1 MKPAISRFA
10 PLLILCLLLS
20 MAGCASAIKD
30 DENVLIVASTEAFTR
45 FSGEYEN
52 TAYFLKHKPA
62 SIAVLP
68 FEKMEDKSYSIS
80 YDSENP
86 PEIVRRGLYNHI
98 ASLPFKDLELHQ
110 TDQRLK
116 NAGFTDPR
124 TIDALIADNPGK
136 LKSILGVDAVFTGKV
151 THFDRIYAGIYS
163 QTAVGC
169 EVKFWDLKSGR
180 LLWRVTHVQ
189 RAHAGGISTSPV
201 GLIISA
207 MASIWNLKQEEMLS
221 QTDDLFREIVST
233 IDLPTS
239 ARIALSA
246 APRID
251 MFAAVNAVK
260 PFTLGQ
266 KAVFRIVGDPGGQAV
281 VDLGDFKSGIA
292 LAPVTAQRKAEIRGE
307 VLETIRQA
315 AAAAGQ
321 EMSPE
326 MLASVSGEL
335 ENREIYEGAYQV
347 APDEQA
353 YGLTARAYLV
363 NADGMQAQAIDAVHL
378 VDIDS
383 LPPAPVGDVITA
395 PLDGKVHLTWAAS
408 DADDL
413 AGYEI
418 WTSASPIS
426 GFTRALT
433 SEPPEAM
440 ISGVDNFDLFYARV
454 RAVDKAG
461 NTGSFS
467 KALAAVALPAAGL
480 LALPQPGP
488 TLGGVVSAP
497 ILLSAQ
503 KSPFTVTAP
512 IRVTA
517 GGAITIAPGAT
528 LLFNSGAAIIVEGGS
543 LFAYGTLK
551 RPVRMAPPSDTAGP
565 GAWEGIVFTNA
576 GESGLTHVVI
586 EKANTGV
593 RIQGSAPSLRH
604 ITISQSAQA
613 GLHLMDNAAPEVTCC
628 TFNENQGQGA
638 IVLEGA
644 GLSPRFRSNTFINN
658 DPFQVQ
664 SYAPIQVDM
673 SRNYWGTP
681 QPAMEGFLGDIVI
694 EPVLTAVPDECAAP

>member
-1 MKPAISRFA
+1 MKSVISRIA
-10 PLLILCLLLS
+10 PLLIISLLLAV
-20 MAGCASAIKD
+20 AGCASVVKD
-30 DENVLIVASTEAFTR
+30 DQNVLIVASSEAFTR

-68 FEKMEDKSYSIS
+68 FEKMEGKSYSIT
-80 YDSENP
+80 YESENP
-86 PEIVRRGLYNHI
+86 PEIVRRGMYNHI
-98 ASLPFKDLELHQ
+98 ASLPFKDLELYQ

-116 NAGFTDPR
+116 NAGLTDTR
-124 TIDALIADNPGK
+124 ALDTLITENPGK
-136 LKSILGVDAVFTGKV
+136 LKSLLGVDAVFTGKV

-163 QTAVGC
+163 QIAVGC
-169 EVKFWDLKSGR
+169 EVKLWDLKSGR
-180 LLWRVTHVQ
+180 LLWRATHVQ
-189 RAHAGGISTSPV
+189 RAHAGGISTTPV

-233 IDLPTS
+233 IDVPAS

-251 MFAAVNAVK
+251 MFAAVNADK
-260 PFTLGQ
+260 PFTLGK
-266 KAVFRIVGDPGGQAV
+266 KAVFRVVGDPGCQAV
-281 VDLGDFKSGIA
+281 VDLGDFKSGIT

-307 VLETIRQA
+307 VLDTIRQA
-315 AAAAGQ
+315 AAASGQ
-321 EMSPE
+321 EMTPE
-326 MLASVSGEL
+326 MLDGVSREL
-335 ENREIYEGAYQV
+335 ESREIYEGAYTV

-353 YGLTARAYLV
+353 YDLTARAYLL
-363 NADGMQAQAIDAVHL
+363 NADGMQAQAIDPAHL

-383 LPPAPVGDVITA
+383 LPPAPVGAVAAA
-395 PLDGKVHLTWAAS
+395 PLDGKVHLTWAPS

-413 AGYEI
+413 AGYEV

-426 GFTRALT
+426 GFTQALT
-433 SEPPEAM
+433 GEPPEAM
-440 ISGVDNFDLFYARV
+440 ISGVDNFDAFYARV

-467 KALAAVALPAAGL
+467 KAVSAIALPVAGL

-488 TLGGVVSAP
+488 ALGGVVSEH
-497 ILLSAQ
+497 IFLSAQ

-512 IRVTA
+512 IRVSA
-517 GGAITIAPGAT
+517 GGAVAIAPGVN
-528 LLFNSGAAIIVEGGS
+528 LLFNTGAAIIVDGGS
-543 LFAYGTLK
+543 LFAYGSAK
-551 RPVRMAPPSDTAGP
+551 RPIRMAPASDTAGP
-565 GAWEGIVFTNA
+565 GAWGGVVFKNA

-586 EKANTGV
+586 EKADAGV
-593 RIQGSAPSLRH
+593 RIQGSAPALRH
-604 ITISQSAQA
+604 VTISQSAQA
-613 GLHLMDNAAPEVTCC
+613 GLHLMDSAAPEVTCC
-628 TFNENQGQGA
+628 VFNENQGQGA

-644 GLSPRFRSNTFINN
+644 GLSPIFRSNTFINN
-658 DPFQVQ
+658 EPFQVQ

-681 QPAMEGFLGDIVI
+681 QPAVEGFLGDIVI
-694 EPVLTAVPDECAAP
+694 EPVLTAVPAECAAP